1 MLADILSQFRDGIDA
16 KMQDIESNIT
26 RNLAKDW
33 EIKSTSITT
42 NQHDRNRNIIMEII
56 STTKKFKSNVSKKFE
71 QWRIEDEND

>member
-33 EIKSTSITT
+33 EIKSTNITT
-42 NQHDRNRNIIMEII
+42 NQHDRNRNINMEII
-56 STTKKFKSNVSKKFE
+56 SITKKFKSNVGRKFE